1 MRMIKA
7 VFGYWQDA
15 CQLFGKDQ
23 RKLFALVTLNNLV
36 KSFRAE
42 SGMVGMIA
50 VLFLSVM
57 LTLNASASM
66 PMWER
71 AFSLFSLK
79 SLLGVKLLGVT
90 KTQGVSF
97 FGGLLSF
104 SLAIAV
110 IMRPSLERKDGRYLL
125 SSLIKYLP
133 FFIIGQEL
141 VLLLPFFAYLYMDMK
156 NSPLSFLKALRGTGF
171 LVLCHLPVVVV
182 LLAGYGLLLAVGKYL
197 VYGALALGL
206 PSLLSLAI
214 LPMLWFVLVFSLFF
228 SACAMYYT
236 KVKHADRQL
245 LFGS

>member
-1 MRMIKA
+1 MKKS
-7 VFGYWQDA
+7 VFQYWQDA

-23 RKLFALVTLNNLV
+23 RKLFALVTLNNVV

-42 SGMVGMIA
+42 SGMVGMMA

-57 LTLNASASM
+57 LTLNANASI

-71 AFSLFSLK
+71 VFTLLSLK
-79 SLLGVKLLGVT
+79 SLLGVKCLGVT
-90 KTQGVSF
+90 KAQGVSF

-104 SLAIAV
+104 SLAIAI

-125 SSLIKYLP
+125 SSLIRYLP
-133 FFIIGQEL
+133 FFVIGQEL
-141 VLLLPFFAYLYMDMK
+141 VLVLPFFAYLYMDMK
-156 NSPLSFLKALRGTGF
+156 NSPLSFFKALRGTVF
-171 LVLCHLPVVVV
+171 LVLCHLPVIVV
-182 LLAGYGLLLAVGKYL
+182 LIAGYGLLLAVGTYL
-197 VYGALALGL
+197 VQGALLLGL

-214 LPMLWFVLVFSLFF
+214 LPMMWFVLVFSLFF

-245 LFGS
+245 LFGNQ